1 MSNGFLICSHKKYS
15 VKKKTYHP
23 KKNAPEKNAPE
34 ICFLVVLKVR
44 KTVMNSHV
52 KKWTVVQSSLIGLS
66 NICQVHMV
74 AHHDLGFMKIL
85 EKLPPYGR
93 LFSSFC
99 GELQP
104 SAANS
109 EALRAHFFWYFP
121 ADIFRQIFFR
131 NFFSAIFSEF
141 ILGNY
146 FGIFFCGIFFWEFFL
161 GKFLS
166 RIFFQTFFYQ
176 TILFLSKTS
185 PGIFF

>member
-1 MSNGFLICSHKKYS
+1 MKQ
-15 VKKKTYHP
+15 
-23 KKNAPEKNAPE
+23 
-34 ICFLVVLKVR
+34 ICF
-44 KTVMNSHV
+44 
-52 KKWTVVQSSLIGLS
+52 QLS
-66 NICQVHMV
+66 QPHF
-74 AHHDLGFMKIL
+74 LFQQ

-166 RIFFQTFFYQ
+166 RIFFFKIFVWGNIFLWKLVLENICFGKICFWGEIIRDIFWGGNFVLSFFFEFF
-176 TILFLSKTS
+176 FLEIFVQIYVFQ
-185 PGIFF
+185 IFFF